1 MAAALRTADRPALVQ
16 IRAPPGVLYPVTR
29 QTQPN
34 RLIVHLTNYLPH
46 PVEKVVVTVEG
57 KHDRAALLTPDG
69 DSLFIG
75 VYMTRLSL
83 CLSAAVKATIQRF
96 GATMTFREGDAF
108 VTNDPWVG
116 AAHMNDILM
125 YAPIFHGDTLVCWTG
140 LAMHEVDVG
149 GPNPGS
155 FTVATPDVFGEA
167 PLIPPVK
174 MVDAGVVREDVEAL
188 ISRNSRT
195 SQLNGLNMRARLASI
210 NRTRERVREV
220 IAEYGLGTVMQ
231 AQNSILEMVR
241 ASFARRLRSLPDGT
255 WRSEGFLDHDGNQ
268 NRLYRIRLAM
278 TKSGDR
284 LTFDFTGTDKQARGA
299 INCTRVGLESGVFSA
314 ILPMLCYD
322 ISWSPGGMM
331 QLVDIISEEGT
342 VNNALHPAAVS
353 MATVS
358 GIFATA
364 HVAFGAI
371 AKMIACSALKDEIQA
386 NWAPA
391 WQGMTMAGHNADGRP
406 FTAVFLDNTG
416 GSGGRSWKDGIDA
429 GGLAGAPAMAIG
441 NVETY
446 EKENP
451 ILYVFRRL
459 AVDTC
464 GHGLY
469 RGGGGTQVMIV
480 PHGNEGPIDLT
491 VLTHGASQPESQG
504 LFGGYPS
511 SVQVRVALRD
521 ADLAG
526 LFARRRIP
534 AGVEDVPGARLEAL
548 AAKQRTLLHPGD
560 AVLAVC
566 AGGGG
571 YGDPLDRPPQAV
583 CRDVADGLVSMRA
596 ARDVYG
602 VSIVAVP
609 PSGPAVDDV
618 STAAERRRIRARR
631 LSEGRPVE
639 VQAAASTLGP
649 ARTLGTVGAAFK
661 IVDLGGRQMFTCQSC
676 DHPLSDIDR
685 DPKSGTLWRDVPMVE
700 LSDWNRFGLTGEI
713 RVREFCCP
721 SCAHLVAVQVAM
733 KDDPILLDT
742 LLAPLQQAQRI
753 AAE

>member
-1 MAAALRTADRPALVQ
+1 MTAVNSITLEVLRHRLMMINDEQGRVASKLS
-16 IRAPPGVLYPVTR
+16 GSPVVYEAKDF
-29 QTQPN
+29 N
-34 RLIVHLTNYLPH
+34 S
-46 PVEKVVVTVEG
+46 
-57 KHDRAALLTPDG
+57 ALLTPEG

-83 CLSAAVKATIQRF
+83 CLSAAVRATIERF
-96 GATMTFREGDAF
+96 GATMGFRDGDAF

-125 YAPIFHGDTLVCWTG
+125 YAPIFHGETLVCWTG

-155 FTVATPDVFGEA
+155 FTVGTPDVFGEA

-195 SQLNGLNMRARLASI
+195 SLLNGLNMRARLAAI

-220 IAEYGLGTVMQ
+220 IAEYGLETVMQ
-231 AQNSILEMVR
+231 VQKSILDLVQ
-241 ASFARRLRSLPDGT
+241 ASLARRLRSLPDGT
-255 WRSEGFLDHDGNQ
+255 WHSEGFLDHDGNQ
-268 NRLYRIRLAM
+268 NRLYRIRLTM
-278 TKSGDR
+278 TKAGDR
-284 LTFDFTGTDKQARGA
+284 LKFDFTGTDKQARGA

-322 ISWSPGGMM
+322 ISWSPGGMV
-331 QLVDIISEEGT
+331 QLVDIVSEPGT
-342 VNNALHPAAVS
+342 VNNALHPGAVS

-364 HVAFGAI
+364 HVSYGAI
-371 AKMIACSALKDEIQA
+371 AKMIACSSLAEEIQA

-451 ILYVFRRL
+451 ILYVFRRF
-459 AVDTC
+459 ATDTC

-469 RGGGGTQVMIV
+469 RGGVGTEVMIT
-480 PHGNEGPIDLT
+480 PHGNTGPIDLT
-491 VLTHGASQPESQG
+491 VLTHGASQPEAQG

-511 SVQVRVALRD
+511 SVQVRVALRGANLD
-521 ADLAG
+521 E
-526 LFARRRIP
+526 LFAQRCIP
-534 AGVEDVPGARLEAL
+534 AGIEDVPDARVEPL
-548 AAKQRTLLHPGD
+548 AAKQRTPLEERD

-571 YGDPLDRPPQAV
+571 YGDPLDRSPEAV
-583 CRDVADGLVSMRA
+583 CRDVADGLISVRVAS
-596 ARDVYG
+596 DIYG
-602 VSIVAVP
+602 VAIVP
-609 PSGPAVDDV
+609 PSPPQRTPAVDEIA
-618 STAAERRRIRARR
+618 TAAQRRKIRAAR
-631 LSEGRPVE
+631 LSEGRPVDAG
-639 VQAAASTLGP
+639 AAASVRDGAQPLGGT
-649 ARTLGTVGAAFK
+649 RLGTVGAAFN
-661 IVDLGGRQMFTCQSC
+661 IVEVGGGEMFTCQSC
-676 DHPLSDIDR
+676 DYPLSAIDR
-685 DPKSGTLWRDVPMVE
+685 DPKSGTLVRDVPMTD
-700 LSDWNRFGLTGEI
+700 LSSWNCFGLIDEI
-713 RVREFCCP
+713 RLREFCCP
-721 SCAHLVAVQVAM
+721 SCAHLVAVQVAK
-733 KDDPILLDT
+733 KDDPILFDT
-742 LLAPLQQAQRI
+742 WLAPLRSAQQV